1 MVLRKLKNTENNFQE
16 MKRRLLNHISTLCMA
31 AIFLLSGCT
40 SDPLSPGIEFMP
52 DMYRSV
58 AVKPYESSGLFK
70 DSISSLIPVAG
81 TITQGSTPNSM
92 LSVNSIPYPYP
103 DSPEGYEGAGL
114 NLKNPLEFSQAHLD
128 KGKDLYTKFCVHCH
142 GDAGAGDGSLV
153 KNGKFPSPG
162 SYVSKVGLT
171 EGKMFHS
178 MTYGKG
184 LMGQHASQLN
194 KQERWQLVFYVQ
206 SLIGSNQPAAAAAD
220 TTKKTK

>member
-1 MVLRKLKNTENNFQE
+1 MKRKLLNNFS
-16 MKRRLLNHISTLCMA
+16 ISCLA
-31 AIFLLSGCT
+31 AAFLLTGCST
-40 SDPLSPGIEFMP
+40 DPLSPGIEFMP
-52 DMYRSV
+52 DMYRSI
-58 AVKPYESSGLFK
+58 AVKPYEQSGLFK
-70 DSISSLIPVAG
+70 DSISSLLPVPG
-81 TITQGSTPNSM
+81 TISQGNIPNTE
-92 LSVNSIPYPYP
+92 LGINSIPYAYP
-103 DSPEGYEGAGL
+103 DSPEGYEAAGL

-142 GDAGAGDGSLV
+142 GDAGGGDGSLV

-162 SYVSKVGLT
+162 SYASKVGLT

-206 SLIGSNQPAAAAAD
+206 SLIGANKPAAAAAD